1 MKEIFTSII
10 LALLFINVS
19 FSQAP
24 FVTTWQVADTNIKFP
39 GIGDYQIDWAEV
51 GNPWNSGTKMSSGY
65 PTTYVDFP
73 SPGTYEISV
82 TGNLEQMQFQNIS
95 TSEREEFKSID
106 AWGDIAW
113 VSMENA
119 FEGCSHMEYNASDAP
134 DLSNITSLSYMFAN
148 CELLNGNLNNWNT
161 STITDMSYMFL
172 GTDVFNGAIDQ
183 WDVSNVMNMS
193 NMFNRAGM
201 FNQPIGFWDVSSVT
215 DMSYMFGSAFEFNQ
229 PLGFWNTAQV
239 TNMSNMFRA
248 SITFNQFIGNW
259 DVSNVTDFSQMF
271 NACSLYNQDMLNWN
285 VSSGADF
292 SYMFYDCT
300 NFNGDISSWNPSS
313 ATTFHH
319 MFHSAINFNQNIN
332 NWNVSS
338 VTDFSYMFRFA
349 DLFDQPLN
357 LWNTSSATTMK
368 NMFEYALNFNQDINS
383 WNVSNV
389 GDMSNMLEGAYV
401 FNQSLNAW
409 DVSSV
414 TTMSYMF
421 FGAREFNGD
430 ITTWNVSNVTD
441 MSNLFHFALMFDQDI
456 GAWDVSNVT
465 DMTNMFQEAYTFNQ
479 DISTWDVSNVTLMT
493 GMFEKTKQ
501 FNQDIS
507 TWSISNVTSLSA
519 MFRDAEAFNQDIS
532 AWDVS
537 NVMYMSSIFYGTWV
551 FNQDLSNWN
560 TASLE
565 SMAYILYE
573 AQAFDQSLAA
583 WDISNVTNIN
593 YAFYYSNL
601 SINNYDNTII
611 SWANQNVNNNL
622 TLRANGLNYCNSE
635 TARQSLENDHN
646 WEFIGDSKDC
656 PPFVTT
662 WKTDNLGATN
672 DNQILLPATGT
683 SIYDI
688 SWTNVN
694 SPWINGTF
702 TGSGATVFTFPSP
715 GTYQLTIDGEYGGLD
730 FYNNSGDRL
739 KILSVDEWGG
749 VTWTDFTA
757 AFYRC
762 ENLNITATDAPNLVA
777 VTNLFGLFEECTSLN
792 ADLSHWDVSTITNMS
807 RMFKNASSFNQDL
820 GNWNVS
826 NVTNM
831 SSMLDQTSLSLE
843 NYDNTIIGWS
853 SQPVQPNI
861 TLGSSGLEYCEAKPE
876 RQAMINTSNW
886 TFSGDTY
893 ACPFTD
899 IYVDHTATGTNDGTS
914 WTNAFTDLQSA
925 LALGQ
930 DHHIHIAKGTYKP
943 TSGLV
948 RGIAFEIGHR
958 VHLYGGYPNGG
969 GTRNVST
976 NLTNLSGEIDD
987 IAGFT
992 GNSYHVVKVADVF
1005 DVVLDGII
1013 VRDGAAIDPA
1023 SFGRARGG
1031 GLYLKNTTITLN
1043 DVEVKWNKAIYGAG
1057 LFATLSPEVRIINS
1071 EFKKNTAD
1079 YGSALYH
1086 SNETNMFIEHSKI
1099 VDNTSLNR
1107 CAIEINNS
1115 LYTKIENS
1123 IIADNAST
1131 NANAIAFIA
1140 TNRDQS
1146 CDITNT
1152 TIVGESKNKNLI
1164 TIQIGYN
1171 DQMDLTMNNSIVAHQ
1186 TASFDKNVK
1195 AFNNGVLNFNHNHCY
1210 FQGTTVIGN
1219 GTNTLFSDMD
1229 GGLQLNSDYSVAD
1242 CSPVVDAGNNS
1253 LGVGATDY
1261 FGNPRYYNTI
1271 DIGAYEAQAVCKTF
1285 AKENTREEEGSCSIY
1300 PNPTNGRVYVETTL
1314 ENPSIIITD
1323 MLGRELISTQEM
1335 EINIHHLPKG
1345 VYLVYFFENGNN
1357 MGVSKLVKE

>member
-1 MKEIFTSII
+1 MRVIFTI
-10 LALLFINVS
+10 LLFFFYFNSIVIA
-19 FSQAP
+19 QAP
-24 FVTTWQVADTNIKFP
+24 FVTIWQSDAAELSSTNDQITFP
-39 GIGDYQIDWAEV
+39 GIGNYNIAWEMV
-51 GNPWNSGTKMSSGY
+51 GNPGINGTLSGTG
-65 PTTYVDFP
+65 TTTVIFP
-73 SPGTYEISV
+73 YPGTYRLSV
-82 TGNLEQMQFQNIS
+82 TGGLEQFRLQNINF
-95 TSEREEFKSID
+95 TDRQEIMSIE

-113 VSMENA
+113 TSMTEA
-119 FEGCSHMEYNASDAP
+119 FKGAVNLTYAATDAP
-134 DLSNITSLSYMFAN
+134 DLSNVTSLSSMFYD
-148 CELLNGNLNNWNT
+148 CPLFNGNLNNWNT
-161 STITDMSYMFL
+161 STITNMSRMFYEAESFNGNISLWDVSSVNNMSYMFYKAYAFNQAISFWDVSNVLDMSYMFASYA
-172 GTDVFNGAIDQ
+172 VIYPMA
-183 WDVSNVMNMS
+183 
-193 NMFNRAGM
+193 
-201 FNQPIGFWDVSSVT
+201 FNQYIG
-215 DMSYMFGSAFEFNQ
+215 G
-229 PLGFWNTAQV
+229 WN
-239 TNMSNMFRA
+239 
-248 SITFNQFIGNW
+248 
-259 DVSNVTDFSQMF
+259 VSNVTDFTSMF
-271 NACSLYNQDMLNWN
+271 HFCIDYNQDMSNWN
-285 VSSGADF
+285 VSNATSLNC
-292 SYMFYDCT
+292 MFY
-300 NFNGDISSWNPSS
+300 S
-313 ATTFHH
+313 A
-319 MFHSAINFNQNIN
+319 HS
-332 NWNVSS
+332 
-338 VTDFSYMFRFA
+338 
-349 DLFDQPLN
+349 
-357 LWNTSSATTMK
+357 
-368 NMFEYALNFNQDINS
+368 FNQDINS
-383 WNVSNV
+383 WNVSNTTDFGYMFYDAEV
-389 GDMSNMLEGAYV
+389 FNQPLDQWNTINALDMYYMFGHTDFFNQDIGSWNVSSVQDMTGMFFFSDR
-401 FNQSLNAW
+401 FNQSLNSW
-409 DVSSV
+409 NVSNV
-414 TTMSYMF
+414 MDMNKMF
-421 FGAREFNGD
+421 RNAQTFNQPLAS
-430 ITTWNVSNVTD
+430 WNVSNVTD
-441 MSNLFHFALMFDQDI
+441 MSEMFRDADFFNQDIGSWDVSSVTDMEFMFSLASAFNMDIGNWNVSNVTNMRYMFEFAYNFDQDI
-456 GAWDVSNVT
+456 SNWNVSNVT
-465 DMTNMFQEAYTFNQ
+465 NMERMFYGADIFNQ
-479 DISTWDVSNVTLMT
+479 PIGSWDVSSVITMS
-493 GMFEKTKQ
+493 Q
-501 FNQDIS
+501 
-507 TWSISNVTSLSA
+507 
-519 MFRDAEAFNQDIS
+519 MFRFADL
-532 AWDVS
+532 
-537 NVMYMSSIFYGTWV
+537 

-560 TASLE
+560 TPSLTDIE
-565 SMAYILYE
+565 SMFYYADN
-573 AQAFDQSLAA
+573 FNQSLGN
-583 WDISNVTNIN
+583 WDISNVTVIGNV
-593 YAFYYSNL
+593 FSNT
-601 SINNYDNTII
+601 SMSVSNYDNTLIG
-611 SWANQNVNNNL
+611 WASQNVQPNISVS
-622 TLRANGLNYCNSE
+622 ASGVDYCNGE
-635 TARQSLENDHN
+635 AARQSLIDNHGWNFYSDT
-646 WEFIGDSKDC
+646 KLC
-656 PPFVTT
+656 PPMVTT
-662 WKTDNLGATN
+662 WQTDNTGTSGN
-672 DNQILLPATGT
+672 NQILIPATG
-683 SIYDI
+683 SSYNIIYSKI
-688 SWTNVN
+688 G
-694 SPWINGTF
+694 SPWISGTSNGNGPGPT
-702 TGSGATVFTFPSP
+702 TLTLPSA
-715 GTYQLTIDGEYGGLD
+715 GTYEISISGDFQALD
-730 FYNNSGDRL
+730 FFNNSGDRL
-739 KILSVDEWGG
+739 KILSIEEWGA
-749 VTWTDFTA
+749 TAWSSFFA

-762 ENLNITATDAPNLVA
+762 ENLNITATDAPNFMG
-777 VTNLFGLFEECTSLN
+777 VTSLFGMFEECTSLN

-1285 AKENTREEEGSCSIY
+1285 AKENTREEEGSFSIY
-1300 PNPTNGRVYVETTL
+1300 PNPTSGKIFIQTTL
-1314 ENPSIIITD
+1314 ENPSIIITN
-1323 MLGRELISTQEM
+1323 MLGRELIFTQEM
-1335 EINIHHLPKG
+1335 EVDLSHLSKG
-1345 VYLVYFFENGNN
+1345 LYWVRVFENGSLH
-1357 MGVSKLVKE
+1357 GVQKMIKN